1 LEEPKQEES
10 LEPSG
15 EEEIMKAAISTLLT
29 MLVLVAAATT
39 TAAQTPVFVPGN
51 ASGCFGNPADQCV
64 PLVAALT
71 VSGPG
76 WITVTYVSGTV
87 TDAFGI
93 STGPDGV
100 TCNRQTA
107 GRSACGQLPLNE
119 ANGVWFKS
127 IPKLDALIGVFVP
140 QSRVQRNGFN
150 ALDGTKG
157 VTRAGIM
164 PNGIF
169 FIGTRRTFWAFEAGT
184 LFLGI
189 NDYYVGDNSGGF
201 NVTVTGP

>member
-1 LEEPKQEES
+1 
-10 LEPSG
+10 
-15 EEEIMKAAISTLLT
+15 MKAAISTLLT

-127 IPKLDALIGVFVP
+127 IPKLDALIGVFRSP
-140 QSRVQRNGFN
+140 IEGPKERFQRVGWHQGRDAGRHYAKWNLLYWHAKN
-150 ALDGTKG
+150 LLG
-157 VTRAGIM
+157 VRGWD
-164 PNGIF
+164 
-169 FIGTRRTFWAFEAGT
+169 TFPGHQ
-184 LFLGI
+184 
-189 NDYYVGDNSGGF
+189 
-201 NVTVTGP
+201 